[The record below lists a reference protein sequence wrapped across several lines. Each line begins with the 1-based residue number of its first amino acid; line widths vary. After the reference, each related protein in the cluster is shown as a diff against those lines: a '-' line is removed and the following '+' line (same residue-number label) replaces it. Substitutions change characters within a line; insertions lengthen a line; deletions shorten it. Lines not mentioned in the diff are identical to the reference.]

1 MTEPTCVIL
10 VEGDA
15 ELRTSLANALGDA
28 GCTVATAPDGLSFYR
43 QLSEQ
48 SFAVVVVDLALPDQP
63 GQVLIDYARRQTT
76 SAIVA
81 IGARSGVD
89 IRVDCYQAGADLF
102 LQTPVD
108 AQELAVAVSSLAR
121 RHAQLRAAAQR
132 LVGWRLLVHRRALAI
147 PGAGTL
153 ELSPRECQLLDLL
166 SPGAGAAV
174 RRCELLDRLYA
185 RRDESAERAL
195 ETLVRRTRRKI
206 AGHHPGPSPILTQH
220 GVGYAF
226 ATPLMR
232 A

>member
-10 VEGDA
+10 IEGDA
-15 ELRTSLANALGDA
+15 ELRATLSAALEEAGCAVTTAGDA
-28 GCTVATAPDGLSFYR
+28 VSGYR
-43 QLSEQ
+43 QLNEQ
-48 SFAVVVVDLALPDQP
+48 GFAVVIVGLALPDQP
-63 GQVLIDYARRQTT
+63 GQVLIDYTRRNTA
-76 SAIVA
+76 SAVVA
-81 IGARSGVD
+81 LGQRGGVEV
-89 IRVDCYQAGADLF
+89 RVDCYRAGADLF
-102 LQTPVD
+102 LQGPVD
-108 AQELAVAVSSLAR
+108 PEELAAAVSSLTR
-121 RHAQLRAAAQR
+121 RYAQLRASAPR
-132 LVGWRLLVHRRALAI
+132 FVGWRLLVQRRALAI

-166 SPGAGAAV
+166 SPGAGEAV